1 MVYFLFTLQVSGM
14 WSAWGFNTISQV
26 IFFWQTFYWRPWKK
40 RLTKATR
47 KEGLLIYHQMV
58 TDMHIVK
65 GFDLIRSMMNQ
76 GKSFTGQFDDS
87 CLLVIYVLGLEV
99 LINSLYFYLNFYF
112 FLIINR
118 YNSIYAYG
126 QSKLSNILH
135 ANELARRLKV
145 LNAYKPSTIYHRIV

>member
-1 MVYFLFTLQVSGM
+1 MVYFLFTLQMSGM

-40 RLTKATR
+40 RLMKATR
-47 KEGLLIYHQMV
+47 REGLLIYHQMV
-58 TDMHIVK
+58 TDMRIMK
-65 GFDLIRSMMNQ
+65 GFVLIRSMMNQ

-112 FLIINR
+112 YLIINR
-118 YNSIYAYG
+118 YNSICASLWTIKAF
-126 QSKLSNILH
+126 QH
-135 ANELARRLKV
+135 LAC
-145 LNAYKPSTIYHRIV
+145 